1 MPKTNFT
8 VAELIEALQKLPQ
21 ELPVLVT
28 GYESGY
34 EDFYT
39 PAVMSLSHQ
48 LENTYYD
55 GAFQIPEGG
64 ENNLISAV
72 ILEREVRDD

>member
-1 MPKTNFT
+1 MSKTNFT
-8 VAELIEALQKLPQ
+8 VAELIEVLQKLPQ

-34 EDFYT
+34 EDFYM
-39 PAVMSLSHQ
+39 PEVQSLSHQ
-48 LENTYYD
+48 PENTYYD
-55 GAFQIPEGG
+55 GAFQIPENG